1 MIKQLHTSEYV
12 SVLRELVESG
22 QTVALRIAGNSMAPF
37 LVDGRDSIC
46 FHAPDR
52 PLRRGDMVF
61 YQRKTGQYVMHRII
75 RVRSDGYYLVG
86 DAQQTIEGPIA
97 SEQIFAL
104 VTRVQRKGI
113 WIEETDFW
121 WKFFA
126 SFWLTLLPVR
136 HVLIRLYGKWRKN

>member
-1 MIKQLHTSEYV
+1 MKILNTYEYV
-12 SVLRELVESG
+12 STLRKLVESG
-22 QTVALRIAGNSMAPF
+22 QTVSMCIAGSSMAPF

-46 FHAPDR
+46 FRAPDR

-61 YQRKTGQYVMHRII
+61 YQRKNGQYVMHRII
-75 RVRSDGYYLVG
+75 SVHTDGYYLVG

-104 VTRVQRKGI
+104 VTQAQRKGK
-113 WIEETDFW
+113 WIDPHDFW
-121 WKFFA
+121 WKFFS

-136 HVLIRLYGKWRKN
+136 SLLIKLYSKWTNK